1 MLTLRLPMWTSTRSS
16 FFFRLLW
23 DEKKEWR
30 KCDRII
36 PLRLLILGSVH
47 WVNETW
53 LTERMNLF
61 FLFPAGFCSSIP
73 LLYVPC
79 SQLSSTHSR
88 QALCCFDWVFG
99 KNKRRRIRGR
109 TAHQDEG
116 KKIINKMTRQKA
128 LNERMSPFFGWCQW
142 CQCDVNVDSCRL
154 RHKMRKVR
162 FWKSTELETAFSLR
176 SCCKRCP

>member
-1 MLTLRLPMWTSTRSS
+1 MSVFSFMLTLRLRMWRSTCSS

-23 DEKKEWR
+23 DDKKEWR

-47 WVNETW
+47 RVNETC

-61 FLFPAGFCSSIP
+61 FLFPACFCSSIP

-88 QALCCFDWVFG
+88 QASCCFDWVFG

-109 TAHQDEG
+109 TAHKDEG
-116 KKIINKMTRQKA
+116 KKIITKMTRQKA
-128 LNERMSPFFGWCQW
+128 LNERMSPFLLVASMMSMW
-142 CQCDVNVDSCRL
+142 CQCGLMSPKAQDAKGPILEIDGIGD
-154 RHKMRKVR
+154 R
-162 FWKSTELETAFSLR
+162 FLT
-176 SCCKRCP
+176 